1 MNPSQTPW
9 HKIVSVR
16 QDLLSGDLPLHLF
29 AADLQDVALGE
40 GPHVYRDP
48 NEFFQFTFLSEGMRK
63 LARDVVLRL
72 ADKSPKAVRQLSMT
86 YGGGKT
92 HTLIALYH
100 LAQAS
105 GTVDQNLSTVKE
117 LISEA
122 GIQPLP
128 KARVAVLPFDKI
140 DAVKGMETSS
150 PDGNRRQLLYPW
162 SILAWEL
169 AGEEGLRILEDSSG
183 EERTSAPAEPL
194 LRKLL
199 AIPSAQGLGTLVL
212 LDEVLM
218 YANACLGGQG
228 ASSENLKNFLQSLTQ
243 ASVKTPRCCVV
254 ASLLASNSESASDA
268 TRTIEREIS
277 TVFQR
282 EAEQQ
287 IQPVTQDEAAEVL
300 KRRLFELESVERIDR
315 FRASAIACTKGIA
328 VLDDATAREGD
339 AALDRYLK
347 HYPFHPDLTKIFY
360 TKWSQIQGFQKTRGV
375 LRTFAMALRDAV
387 AWDLS
392 PIIGPQVFLPAPG
405 RREIPDCLR
414 ELADIARK
422 DVAEA
427 NQSQWSSI
435 LEEEL
440 DKARSAQRDLLALRH
455 RELEQAVVAT
465 FLHSQPISQTASL
478 RDLSILVGPGSP
490 DKIEWEKGLK
500 GWVASSWFLD
510 DANFSED
517 SNKLPDRWHLGSRPN
532 LRQMHDSAMRE
543 RVKDEEVEQRLLTE
557 VSKADFLKSG
567 VSGAGAKLHTLPV
580 KPADV
585 EDSGDFRFV
594 ILGPK
599 AASSSGNP
607 SAEARRF
614 LDETTGSDR
623 PRINRN
629 AVVMVAPSRDG
640 LEAARFAV
648 RSHMAW
654 NVVQDMLKDQKLEAS
669 RQSSLAYELN
679 RSKNAIGDAI
689 KTAWCIVI
697 SVAESGDTT
706 AWKLSG
712 VGESLF
718 QAIKND
724 PQRRCRIQD
733 RSVAPDSLLPGG
745 PFDTWGEHQVSKRLV
760 DLVDSFG
767 QNPRLPKMLNRR
779 GVFETVL
786 DGVKSGRFVLRQQR
800 PDRFWRTAW
809 LQELPLDQVEKDSTW
824 EIVLPEAAELTEF
837 APALLEDGR
846 IPTLWEN
853 GGFEV
858 AKLYEL
864 FSGNRSI
871 PMLFDGFTEDLFL
884 PVVATSVLDEAI
896 SVSVKSGKLWLQSPI
911 ASLCHEDI
919 PPGVLN
925 AQCRLASPPL
935 PLSVAEILEE
945 ELPSA
950 WSQGNA
956 TGLTLLQA
964 LNVKHGKILPW
975 SLVHRLIESAIV
987 VRKVERAVDSGPFP
1001 CPMSAAHTLKL
1012 QRPSMSGPGPTP
1024 EPRPIPVA
1032 VRQGISEKD
1041 LSIAELQNLADKAP
1055 EIRQLLR
1062 AEGVKFSIRL
1072 DLADG
1077 QFLPESK
1084 RDELNKLLAGISKSW
1099 SV

>member
-1 MNPSQTPW
+1 MNPSNTPW
-9 HKIVSVR
+9 HQIVTVR
-16 QDLLSGDLPLHLF
+16 KDLLSGDLPLHLF

-48 NEFFQFTFLSEGMRK
+48 NEFFQFTYLSAGMRK
-63 LARDVVLRL
+63 LASDVVLRL
-72 ADKSPKAVRQLSMT
+72 SGKSPKAVRQLSMT

-105 GTVDQNLSTVKE
+105 GELDQNLSTVKE

-140 DAVKGMETSS
+140 DAVKGMEALS
-150 PDGNRRQLLYPW
+150 PDGSRRQLRFPW

-169 AGEEGLRILEDSSG
+169 AGEDGLRILEDASG
-183 EERTSAPAEPL
+183 QERTSAPAEPL

-199 AIPSAQGLGTLVL
+199 EFPASQGLGTLVL

-243 ASVKTPRCCVV
+243 AAVKTPKCCVV
-254 ASLLASNSESASDA
+254 ASLLASNSESANDA
-268 TRTIEREIS
+268 TRAIEREIS
-277 TVFQR
+277 MVFQR

-287 IQPVTQDEAAEVL
+287 IQPVTQEEAAEVL
-300 KRRLFELESVERIDR
+300 KRRLFELESVEKIDR
-315 FRASAIACTKGIA
+315 FKASVIACTKGIA
-328 VLDDATAREGD
+328 LLDDATAREGD
-339 AALDRYLK
+339 SALDRYLK
-347 HYPFHPDLTKIFY
+347 HYPFHPDLTRIFY

-387 AWDLS
+387 AWDQS
-392 PIIGPQVFLPAPG
+392 PMIGPQVFLPTPG
-405 RREIPDCLR
+405 KREIPDALR

-422 DVAEA
+422 DVSEA

-440 DKARSAQRDLLALRH
+440 DKARSAQVDLLGLRY

-465 FLHSQPISQTASL
+465 FLHSQPISQFASL
-478 RDLSILVGPGSP
+478 RDLSILVGPGAP

-500 GWVASSWFLD
+500 SWVATSWFLD

-517 SNKLPDRWHLGSRPN
+517 SNKLPDRWHLGARPN

-557 VSKADFLKSG
+557 VNKADFLKSG
-567 VSGAGAKLHTLPV
+567 ASGAGAKVHVLPI

-599 AASSSGNP
+599 SASSSGNP
-607 SAEARRF
+607 SAEAKRF

-648 RSHMAW
+648 RSNMAW
-654 NVVQDMLKDQKLEAS
+654 NVVQDMLKDQKLEVT

-679 RSKNAIGDAI
+679 RSKESIREAI

-697 SVAESGDTT
+697 SVSESGDTT

-712 VGESLF
+712 IGESLF
-718 QAIKND
+718 QAIKSD
-724 PQRRCRIQD
+724 TQRRCRIQE
-733 RSVAPDSLLPGG
+733 RSIAPDSLLPGG
-745 PFDTWGEHQVSKRLV
+745 PFDTWGEGQNSKRLV

-767 QNPRLPKMLNRR
+767 QNPRLPKMLNRK

-786 DGVKSGRFVLRQQR
+786 DGVRTGRFVLRQQR
-800 PDRFWRTAW
+800 PDRSWRTAW
-809 LQELPLDQVEKDSTW
+809 MQELALDQIEKDSGW
-824 EIVLPEAAELTEF
+824 EIVLPKEAELTEF
-837 APALLEDGR
+837 SPALLEDGR
-846 IPTLWEN
+846 VPTLWEN
-853 GGFEV
+853 AGFDV
-858 AKLYEL
+858 AKLYEI
-864 FSGNRSI
+864 FSGHRSI

-884 PVVATSVLDEAI
+884 PTVATSVLDEAI
-896 SVSVKSGKLWLQSPI
+896 AATVKSGKLWLQSPI

-919 PPGVLN
+919 PAGVLN
-925 AQCRLASPPL
+925 AQCRLVSPPSA
-935 PLSVAEILEE
+935 LSVGEISEE
-945 ELPSA
+945 DLPSA
-950 WSQGNA
+950 WSQGTA

-975 SLVHRLIESAIV
+975 SLVHRVIESAIGL
-987 VRKVERAVDSGPFP
+987 RRVERAVDSGPFP

-1012 QRPSMSGPGPTP
+1012 QRPTVSGPGSAP

-1032 VRQGISEKD
+1032 IRQGISEKD
-1041 LSIAELQNLADKAP
+1041 LSIAELQNLAEHAP

-1077 QFLPESK
+1077 QTLPDSK
-1084 RDELNKLLAGISKSW
+1084 RDELNKLLASISKSW